1 MRGSVVQ
8 YSTCS
13 ANGPISMPNVDSLI
27 EFCGISKVY
36 GQGDSEVRALDN
48 VDFAIHAGEFVAV
61 VGASGSGKSTC
72 LNILGALDTPTI
84 GSYRFAEQDVGALTL
99 KQRARLRRERIGFIF
114 QSFNL
119 LGRTT
124 AVENVELPLI
134 YQRIPVKTRRSLA
147 EAALERVGL
156 ADRIHH
162 TPAELS
168 GGQKQRV
175 AIARALVAEPDV
187 LLADEPT
194 GNLDSASSEEVMQLI
209 ESLNTDQKLTVIL
222 VTHESE
228 MAARAERSLCFRD
241 GRIVEAVSKNEAAK
255 SKGAKS
261 EASRN
266 EAPRSEARVS

>member
-1 MRGSVVQ
+1 
-8 YSTCS
+8 
-13 ANGPISMPNVDSLI
+13 MPNVDSLI